1 MYLER
6 SHLKRHTFGRDQPI
20 YIKQPKVLAMHINAY
35 KTSWAFTHKVALF
48 LEQRKP
54 WVRGC
59 GDYTSKLIKNVFS
72 FKCEHCDQGKAKK
85 QRKTK
90 KPRGKEANNVKHK
103 GSRFIGKRFFLVLCK
118 KLSGINRHFS
128 FRNLI
133 K

>member
-1 MYLER
+1 MKAYLKR

-20 YIKQPKVLAMHINAY
+20 YIKQPKVLVMPMKACINAF

-72 FKCEHCDQGKAKK
+72 FKCERCDQGKANKQKK
-85 QRKTK
+85 N
-90 KPRGKEANNVKHK
+90 KEA
-103 GSRFIGKRFFLVLCK
+103 KRQRSK
-118 KLSGINRHFS
+118 
-128 FRNLI
+128 
-133 K
+133 